1 MDFSKLA
8 AERFSVRKFSDRPV
22 DAGTVNAILAA
33 GNAAPTACD
42 KQPQK
47 ILVVQSRDGLERFR
61 KCTACHFNA
70 PLAMIVCADTTKS
83 WVRSFDGKNSADI
96 DASIVATHLMLQAAE
111 LGVGSTWVMY
121 FIPEAV
127 RTEFGLP
134 EGVEPVALLPMGYP
148 ADDCAPADLHAKRK
162 PIGETVEFR

>member
-22 DAGTVNAILAA
+22 DADTVNAILAA

-47 ILVVQSRDGLERFR
+47 ILVVQSSEGLERFR

-127 RTEFGLP
+127 RTEFELP

-148 ADDCAPADLHAKRK
+148 ADDCVPADLHAKRK
-162 PIGETVEFR
+162 PIEETVEFR